1 MPKTS
6 FRPVSPEADYGNFGA
21 GRAGQIARHA
31 GDAARAVAR
40 EASGDRAAGEAA
52 GDVARAVAAAAKVVA
67 DIAGDAARAA
77 RAARA
82 LADNPEHDHVGALA
96 RIASDVSEARTA
108 ARAVVD
114 AARKAVG
121 EAAGGGVDVSAAGGN
136 RAGTASDAGHAGPES
151 DPAVRVAEHV
161 QVAVHDASSGIVGEC
176 GSAAAFAARTAYDAA
191 YAVHYAAVAAACVAH
206 ATADARTHTVDGPA
220 GDAAAAAQAIA
231 DAVDPSTAGARAF
244 HRNLD
249 EMIAAMATPNREP
262 AVAKA
267 VREAAHG
274 GRRAS
279 AAVRR
284 ARAMAA
290 RTESDCRAAIE
301 LYD

>member
-1 MPKTS
+1 MRSPPWQTCPS
-6 FRPVSPEADYGNFGA
+6 RPSTHFQPSGPAGNGSGS
-21 GRAGQIARHA
+21 GRAFSARRIRIAPQ
-31 GDAARAVAR
+31 AAALGSV
-40 EASGDRAAGEAA
+40 RAAP
-52 GDVARAVAAAAKVVA
+52 AAKRRQA
-67 DIAGDAARAA
+67 ATEHGGAARAA
-77 RAARA
+77 GA
-82 LADNPEHDHVGALA
+82 LADNPEYGNVGVLA
-96 RIASDVSEARTA
+96 RIASDASEAKTA
-108 ARAVVD
+108 AWAVAD

-121 EAAGGGVDVSAAGGN
+121 EAAGGGGVDVSAAGGN
-136 RAGTASDAGHAGPES
+136 GAGATSDAGHAGPES
-151 DPAVRVAEHV
+151 DPAVRVAEHIH
-161 QVAVHDASSGIVGEC
+161 VAVHDASSGIVGEC

-191 YAVHYAAVAAACVAH
+191 YAVHYATVAAACVAH
-206 ATADARTHTVDGPA
+206 ATADARTPAVDGPA

-231 DAVDPSTAGARAF
+231 DAVDSSTADARAL

-267 VREAAHG
+267 VKEAAYA
-274 GRRAS
+274 GRRVS

-301 LYD
+301 LYG